1 MKINEVSEMPNKKKN
16 IQIEVY
22 ETLYNDAEVIFNQ
35 LELMTTIE
43 SLPITKLETAQ
54 EIEDW
59 FSDEKYDYEIR

>member
-1 MKINEVSEMPNKKKN
+1 MNEVRIMPNKKKN

-22 ETLYNDAEVIFNQ
+22 ETLSNDAEVIFDQ

-43 SLPITKLETAQ
+43 SLPITKLETVQ